1 MIDWCSNG
9 RACVRNKQNRKNWVG
24 RPFCCNSLV
33 TKDRQKL
40 GSDCVNNRVRG
51 SSITIAIHNV
61 FDLVMGPS
69 PDIGHLAITVSH
81 IIK

>member
-1 MIDWCSNG
+1 M
-9 RACVRNKQNRKNWVG
+9 RNKQNRKNLVG
-24 RPFCCNSLV
+24 RPFCCNCRV

-40 GSDCVNNRVRG
+40 GSDCVNNRVTA

-61 FDLVMGPS
+61 FDLVMEHS
-69 PDIGHLAITVSH
+69 PDMGHLAITVSH